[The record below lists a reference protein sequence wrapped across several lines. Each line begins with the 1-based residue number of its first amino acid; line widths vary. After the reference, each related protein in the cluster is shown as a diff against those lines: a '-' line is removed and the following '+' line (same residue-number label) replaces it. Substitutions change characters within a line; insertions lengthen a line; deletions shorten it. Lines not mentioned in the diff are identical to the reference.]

1 LNKRIISFNSDIHQS
16 ALVGDLAALQR
27 SIYSGVNINLAI
39 DLSQDDYF
47 YLRQLTP
54 LMVAAMSNQGAS
66 VETVRWLV
74 EHGAD
79 LNAKSA
85 AQYTAIWY
93 ALAFWYIDDEEKLR
107 VDRTNPDLMLEQAE
121 RLRYLLDL
129 STDLNLE
136 SLFCQACYGGAV
148 SAVKLLLDYGASAVV
163 TLVPIEILQDDK
175 TDRWLDYPDVPIVLT
190 AESGIVECAQ
200 LLLDAGADPN
210 SYDNLG
216 NMVLSVATTP
226 AVVNLLIFAGADVHA
241 HRIRHGDDDIF
252 AECHPDRQ
260 ILEILVAAG
269 VDIEARN
276 KYGWTR
282 LYSAAFDGDL
292 LRVEFLLAHGAKIY
306 NCSTEDAL
314 DTPLHAL
321 CFCSGCVPII
331 DLFLDAGIDINAQN
345 AKGNTPLL
353 TAASQSY
360 GCGSS
365 SSDGALPTLVTAFI
379 ARGANVNL
387 SNHRGETP
395 LIATVKG
402 CCFLTPEFECFKL
415 LLAAGA
421 NLHHRDLDGKTAIDY
436 FREIASICS
445 RIEDGEILS
454 YWETLDSA
462 KRRLLRR
469 QRLRQRQRSAVEIDY
484 DI

>member
-1 LNKRIISFNSDIHQS
+1 LNKQILSFASDIHQA
-16 ALVGDLAALQR
+16 ALVGDLGAIER
-27 SIYSGVNINLAI
+27 SIDSGVDINLTI
-39 DLSQDDYF
+39 DINQDDYF
-47 YLRQLTP
+47 YLCQLTP

-85 AQYTAIWY
+85 SQYTAIWY
-93 ALAFWYIDDEEKLR
+93 ALAFWYVDDEENLR
-107 VDRTNPDLMLEQAE
+107 VDRTNPHLMLEQLE
-121 RLRYLLDL
+121 RLRYLLNL

-136 SLFCQACYGGAV
+136 QLFSQACRGGAV
-148 SAVKLLLDYGASAVV
+148 TAVKLLLDYGASAV
-163 TLVPIEILQDDK
+163 TALVPIEILQDDK
-175 TDRWLDYPDVPIVLT
+175 NSECFDYPDVPIVS
-190 AESGIVECAQ
+190 AAQSGIVECVQ

-210 SYDNLG
+210 SYDRLG
-216 NMVLSVATTP
+216 NIVLSVATTS
-226 AVVNLLIFAGADVHA
+226 AVVESLILAGADVHA
-241 HRIRHGDDDIF
+241 HRIRYGDDIF
-252 AECHPDRQ
+252 AECHADRQ

-282 LYSAAFDGDL
+282 LYSAAFNGDL
-292 LRVEFLLAHGAKIY
+292 LRVEFLLAHGAKIDG
-306 NCSTEDAL
+306 CDARDNL
-314 DTPLHAL
+314 NTPLHAL

-331 DLFLDAGIDINAQN
+331 DLLLDAGIDIDAQN

-365 SSDGALPTLVTAFI
+365 DGALPTLVAAFI
-379 ARGANVNL
+379 ARGANINL

-415 LLAAGA
+415 LVAAGA

-445 RIEDGEILS
+445 RIEDGEILA
-454 YWETLDSA
+454 YWEILD
-462 KRRLLRR
+462 
-469 QRLRQRQRSAVEIDY
+469 RSASEIDY

>member
-1 LNKRIISFNSDIHQS
+1 MNNRIVFFTSDIHQA

-27 SIYSGVNINLAI
+27 SIDSGVDINLAI
-39 DLSQDDYF
+39 DLNQDDYF

-54 LMVAAMSNQGAS
+54 LMVAAISHQGAT

-85 AQYTAIWY
+85 AQHTAIWY
-93 ALAFWYIDDEEKLR
+93 ALAFWYVDEEDNLQI
-107 VDRTNPDLMLEQAE
+107 DRTNPHLMLEQLE

-129 STDLNLE
+129 STDLNLDP
-136 SLFCQACYGGAV
+136 LFCEACHGGAV
-148 SAVKLLLDYGASAVV
+148 TAVKLLLDYGASVPTA
-163 TLVPIEILQDDK
+163 LVPIEILKDDK
-175 TDRWLDYPDVPIVLT
+175 TSKWLDYPDVPIVL
-190 AESGIVECAQ
+190 AAQSGIVECVQ

-210 SYDNLG
+210 SYDRLG
-216 NMVLSVATTP
+216 NIVLSVATTP
-226 AVVNLLIFAGADVHA
+226 AVVELLISAGADVHA
-241 HRIRHGDDDIF
+241 HHIRYGDDIF
-252 AECHPDRQ
+252 AECHDDRQ
-260 ILEILVAAG
+260 ILEMLVTAG

-282 LYSAAFDGDL
+282 LYSAAFNGDI
-292 LRVEFLLAHGAKIY
+292 LRIKFLLAHGAKIDG
-306 NCSTEDAL
+306 CSAKDAL

-331 DLFLDAGIDINAQN
+331 DRLLDAGIDIDAQN
-345 AKGNTPLL
+345 SKGNTPLL

-365 SSDGALPTLVTAFI
+365 DGALPTLVAAFI
-379 ARGANVNL
+379 ARGANINL

-415 LLAAGA
+415 LVAAGA
-421 NLHHRDLDGKTAIDY
+421 NLHHQDLDGKTAMDY
-436 FREIASICS
+436 FRAISWNP
-445 RIEDGEILS
+445 EDSEMTYYQTLS
-454 YWETLDSA
+454 
-462 KRRLLRR
+462 
-469 QRLRQRQRSAVEIDY
+469 
-484 DI
+484 